1 MAVPTLVAEIDFTG
15 NPSAGYYDKL
25 HSSDGLVSYWRMADA
40 ATLTDEMAA
49 NTGTVIATPSLVS
62 GALPFDTNQA
72 LSFNGSTQRAYVPS
86 SSSLTPTDMTVQ
98 GWVKV
103 PSLPGGTRDLVAKR
117 GTWGFQISSTGI
129 VTFAVKNDT
138 SNVAVNSNAP
148 LATNT
153 YYHLTGVHDSTNNMV
168 YLYVDGVLDQSSVW
182 ANGREGNDRPIYFAA
197 TPSSASPTW
206 QSSTTATGSS
216 TSVTGTAPASVG
228 AGDLLIAH
236 LCTITG
242 GGAITPPTG
251 WVQQAIQTP
260 PNASHI
266 ARVYYKIATG
276 TDSYTFTMAVSGF
289 WAIAVSR
296 ITGVDAVSPFANPT
310 YSTSAQG
317 AVTIA
322 TGSHLG
328 NVDNN
333 LVLALFTA
341 NQASTFTEDS
351 GTTERYDFTGGGG
364 GVGTVAMSSL
374 AQASAAALN
383 VTGTVAS
390 GTQGK
395 SVVMLIVSGAGYN
408 SHTAVTEDDWTFWN
422 RVLSADEVLSQFTAR
437 LSGVGA
443 WVNVTND
450 LKSASTNTGRQYEL
464 NRMEAGTSTVALN
477 DLQRRYDP
485 ANTNSPFS
493 PNIIPLRKMRL
504 RATKGST
511 YPVFRGFVER
521 WPERWVGP
529 SYAETTL
536 TLVDGF
542 EPLALAGV
550 SGTLPSALSGTQ
562 INTLLDKAGWPS
574 ADRTIDA
581 GLFTMATTELTA
593 DATALGEIQ
602 EIADSELGIFFIDAA
617 GIATF
622 HDRAHRWTQT
632 RSLVSQA
639 TFVDAASGGGVL
651 YTDLQPSFDK
661 DKTINEWRVSTAQNE
676 SATDSDQI
684 SAGAFFKRSQT
695 RSTRL
700 DNLPDAQT
708 QATALVRDT
717 AKPAL
722 RFDSLTVK
730 PVTDTDW
737 TTVLGLAISDRVTVI
752 RNPVPA
758 AGGSTISKFC
768 FVEGI
773 NWQLVPGNTWQVA
786 FQLSPII
793 SATYYD
799 TIIGDGP
806 VSYWR
811 LDTVT

>member
-1 MAVPTLVAEIDFTG
+1 MAVPALVAEIDFTG
-15 NPSAGYYDKL
+15 NPSAGYYDKV
-25 HSSDGLVSYWRMADA
+25 HSSDGLVSYWRLNSTSTFNDV
-40 ATLTDEMAA
+40 LGV
-49 NTGTVIATPSLVS
+49 NNGVITNSPTLVS
-62 GALPFDTNQA
+62 GPLPFDTDQG
-72 LSFNGSTQRAYVPS
+72 LSFNGTTQDAYVVD
-86 SSSLTPTDMTVQ
+86 SSSLSQTGSMSLEA
-98 GWVKV
+98 WVKV
-103 PSLPGGTRDLVAKR
+103 SSYPGATRLLVGKR
-117 GTWGFQISSTGI
+117 GSYYLQLTSAGVLQW
-129 VTFAVKNDT
+129 VVKNDT
-138 SNVAVNSNAP
+138 NIATLNSGAP
-148 LATNT
+148 LTTGVWYQVA
-153 YYHLTGVHDSTNNMV
+153 GVHDTTAGVASLYTN
-168 YLYVDGVLDQSSVW
+168 GVLDSTMSYTAGLEKTAQPL
-182 ANGREGNDRPIYFAA
+182 RFAA
-197 TPSSASPTW
+197 VRGTTSPAW
-206 QSSTTATGSS
+206 QSAQTAT
-216 TSVTGTAPASVG
+216 VTGTSLVITAPASIA
-228 AGDLLIAH
+228 AGDLLVAH
-236 LCTITG
+236 ITSTQE
-242 GGAITPPTG
+242 AATVTPPAG
-251 WVQQAIQTP
+251 WVLQANVGQAGQYRT
-260 PNASHI
+260 
-266 ARVYYKIATG
+266 RVYYKIATG
-276 TDSYTFTMAVSGF
+276 SEPGSYTFTNSSGNI
-289 WAIAVSR
+289 WHGAISR
-296 ITGVDAVSPFANPT
+296 FTGVDSLSPFANPAYT
-310 YSTSAQG
+310 ANVNSSSHP
-317 AVTIA
+317 
-322 TGSHLG
+322 TGSHIP

-333 LVLALFTA
+333 MVVALFSGRT
-341 NQASTFTEDS
+341 NNTWTEDS
-351 GTTERYDFTGGGG
+351 GTERYDYNGAAGNSSIAMSTQTQATAAAINITGTQTGGDWG
-364 GVGTVAMSSL
+364 
-374 AQASAAALN
+374 SAILI
-383 VTGTVAS
+383 VLS
-390 GTQGK
+390 GTGLNYTTT
-395 SVVMLIVSGAGYN
+395 SLDE
-408 SHTAVTEDDWTFWN
+408 TTFWN
-422 RVLSADEVLSQFTAR
+422 YALTADDVLSHFTAR
-437 LSGVGA
+437 LSGVGV
-443 WVNVTND
+443 WVNVTTD
-450 LKSASTNTGRQYEL
+450 VKAASTNTGRQYEL

-485 ANTNSPFS
+485 ANSNSPFS

-511 YPVFRGFVER
+511 YPVFSGFVER

-574 ADRTIDA
+574 ADRAIDA
-581 GLFTMATTELTA
+581 GLFSMATTELSA
-593 DATALGEIQ
+593 DAKALTEIQ

-617 GIATF
+617 GVATF

-676 SATDSDQI
+676 SATDSDQV

-730 PVTDTDW
+730 PVTDNDW
-737 TTVLGLAISDRVTVI
+737 TTVLGLAISDRVTVL

-811 LDTVT
+811 MSTTT